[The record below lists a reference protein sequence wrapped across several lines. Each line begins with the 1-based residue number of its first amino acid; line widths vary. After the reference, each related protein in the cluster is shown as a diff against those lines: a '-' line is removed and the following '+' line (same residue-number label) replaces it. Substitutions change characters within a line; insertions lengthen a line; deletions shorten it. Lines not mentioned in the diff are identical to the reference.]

1 MRVLIVDDH
10 KLFTDSLKMALDR
23 LQAGNQLYEAQSREE
38 ALDYARAGACFD
50 MILLDLHMPGNDG
63 MDNLLALREA
73 FDTACIVVVSGE
85 TDPRIILQ
93 TIEHGAAGYVSKA
106 SDVQSLLDAL
116 DTVLRGGVCLPGKL
130 LRAPFQRTAAPA
142 VRPPAPDAAPPGAP
156 SSDALR
162 TLSVRQREAL
172 FSAIRGQSNKV
183 IAREM
188 QVAESTVKHHLAI
201 AFKVL
206 GVGNRTAAVYE
217 ANRLKLFPDTS
228 GLSCDT
234 PAPVENRNAC

>member
-1 MRVLIVDDH
+1 VRVLIVDDH
-10 KLFTDSLKMALDR
+10 KLFTNSLKMALER

-38 ALDYARAGACFD
+38 ALDYARTGACFD

-130 LRAPFQRTAAPA
+130 LRAPFQRVAAPA
-142 VRPPAPDAAPPGAP
+142 VRPPEPGPAGAQ

-162 TLSVRQREAL
+162 TLSARQREAL

-217 ANRLKLFPDTS
+217 ANRLKLFPDTAS
-228 GLSCDT
+228 PSCDT
-234 PAPVENRNAC
+234 PAENHNAC